1 MRFLDI
7 QKMAIHA
14 LGKNKIQTALTMLG
28 IVIGVSAVIAMVS
41 LGQGA
46 QKLVEQQVA
55 GMGQNVLQVQ
65 GGGNWQQQ
73 GGGARGAASDSQ
85 TLSEGDVNAIRREV
99 PAVARATPIVQSNNN
114 QFVFG
119 NQNWQSRIEGSN
131 ETYLEI
137 RGWKIAQGEFFTE
150 SDVRTAARVVVLG
163 KTIADNL
170 FPGGDSVGQTIRVR
184 NLPYR
189 VVGVLAAKGQSS
201 QGQDQ
206 DDTAIMPYTT
216 IQKKMLGQA
225 VPRIQRITVSAISPE
240 ATGPAKAQ
248 IETLLRERHQIR
260 QGQADDFRVNN
271 ITEVAEAAEN
281 TTRIMTLLLGS
292 IAAVS
297 LLVGGIGIMNIMLVS
312 VTERTREI
320 GIRMAI
326 GSRGSYIRM
335 QFLAESVILCMVG
348 GFIGVVFGIGL
359 SLAIARFMAW
369 PSFVSVEAASIAFLF
384 SAATGIFFGYY
395 PAHKAASLDPIE
407 ALRYE

>member
-7 QKMAIHA
+7 QKMALHA

-46 QKLVEQQVA
+46 QKLVQDQVA
-55 GMGQNVLQVQ
+55 GMGESVLQIQ
-65 GGGNWQQQ
+65 GGGGWNQ
-73 GGGARGAASDSQ
+73 GGGARQGNDQQ
-85 TLSEGDVNAIRREV
+85 TLTEGDVDAIGKEV
-99 PAVARATPIVQSNNN
+99 PTVKLITPIAQAQG

-119 NQNWQSRIEGSN
+119 NQNWSSRVEGSN
-131 ETYLEI
+131 EHYLDI
-137 RGWKIAQGEFFTE
+137 RGLKIDQGDFFTE
-150 SDVRTAARVVVLG
+150 ADVRTANRVVVLG
-163 KTIADNL
+163 KTVADNL
-170 FPGGDSVGQTIRVR
+170 FQGSDPIGQTIRIR

-189 VVGVLAAKGQSS
+189 VIGVLRAKGQSAT
-201 QGQDQ
+201 GQDQ
-206 DDTAIMPYTT
+206 DDTALMPYTT
-216 IQKKMLGQA
+216 VQKKMTNSA
-225 VPRIQRITVSAISPE
+225 IPRINRITVSAIGPQ
-240 ATGPAKAQ
+240 ATGAAKEQ
-248 IETLLRERHQIR
+248 ITELLRERHGIR
-260 QGQADDFRVNN
+260 SGQPEDFRVNN
-271 ITEVAEAAEN
+271 LTEVAEAAEA
-281 TTRIMTLLLGS
+281 TTRVMTLLLGS

-335 QFLAESVILCMVG
+335 QFLAESVILCMLG
-348 GFIGVVFGIGL
+348 GFIGVLVGIGL
-359 SLAIARFMAW
+359 SLAIASVMGW
-369 PSFVSVEAASIAFLF
+369 PSYVSPQAASIAFLF

-395 PAHKAASLDPIE
+395 PAHKAASLDPID

>member
-7 QKMAIHA
+7 QKMAVHA

-46 QKLVEQQVA
+46 QKLVQDQVA
-55 GMGQNVLQVQ
+55 GMGQNVLQIQ
-65 GGGNWQQQ
+65 GGGGWNTG
-73 GGGARGAASDSQ
+73 GGGARQGGDQQSL
-85 TLSEGDVNAIRREV
+85 TEGDVEAISREV
-99 PAVARATPIVQSNNN
+99 PTVKLVTPIAQAQG

-119 NQNWQSRIEGSN
+119 NQNWSSRVEGSN
-131 ETYLEI
+131 EHYLEI
-137 RGWKIAQGEFFTE
+137 RGLKIEQGDFFTD
-150 SDVRTAARVVVLG
+150 SDVRTANRVVVLG
-163 KTIADNL
+163 KTVSDNL
-170 FPGGDSVGQTIRVR
+170 FQGTDPVGQTIRIR

-189 VVGVLAAKGQSS
+189 VIGVLASKGQSAT
-201 QGQDQ
+201 GQDQ
-206 DDTAIMPYTT
+206 DDLAIMPYTT
-216 IQKKMLGQA
+216 VQKKMTNSA
-225 VPRIQRITVSAISPE
+225 VPRINRITVSAIGST
-240 ATGPAKAQ
+240 ATVAAKEQ
-248 IETLLRERHQIR
+248 ITELLRERHSIR
-260 QGQADDFRVNN
+260 QGQPEDFRVNN
-271 ITEVAEAAEN
+271 LTEVAEAAES

-335 QFLAESVILCMVG
+335 QFLAESVILCMLG
-348 GFIGVVFGIGL
+348 GLIGVLVGIGL
-359 SLAIARFMAW
+359 SLAIAHFMGW
-369 PSFVSVEAASIAFLF
+369 PSFVSPQAASIAFLF

>member
-7 QKMAIHA
+7 QKMAVHA

-46 QKLVEQQVA
+46 QKLVQDQVA
-55 GMGQNVLQVQ
+55 TMGTNVLQVQ
-65 GGGNWQQQ
+65 GGGGWQ
-73 GGGARGAASDSQ
+73 GGVRAGGDQQSL
-85 TLSEGDVNAIRREV
+85 TEGDVEAIRTQV
-99 PAVARATPIVQSNNN
+99 PTVRLVTPIAQAQG

-131 ETYLEI
+131 EDYLEI
-137 RGWKIAQGEFFTE
+137 RGLRIEQGDFFTE
-150 SDVRTAARVVVLG
+150 SDVRTANRVVILG
-163 KTIADNL
+163 KTISDNL
-170 FPGGDSVGQTIRVR
+170 FQGSDAVGQTIRIR

-189 VVGVLAAKGQSS
+189 VIGVLASKGQSAT
-201 QGQDQ
+201 GQDQ

-216 IQKKMLGQA
+216 VQRKMLASQL
-225 VPRIQRITVSAISPE
+225 PRINRITVSAISPE
-240 ATGPAKAQ
+240 ATTLAKDQ
-248 IETLLRERHQIR
+248 ITELIRERHQIR
-260 QGQADDFRVNN
+260 EGQNDDFRVNN
-271 ITEVAEAAEN
+271 LTEVAEAAEQ
-281 TTRIMTLLLGS
+281 TTVIMTLLLGS

-348 GFIGVVFGIGL
+348 GLIGVLVGIGL
-359 SLAIARFMAW
+359 SLTIARVMGW
-369 PSFVSVEAASIAFLF
+369 PSFVSPEAATIAFLF

>member
-1 MRFLDI
+1 MRLIDI
-7 QKMAIHA
+7 QGMALHA
-14 LGKNKIQTALTMLG
+14 LGKNKVQTALTMLG

-46 QKLVEQQVA
+46 QKLVQEQVA
-55 GMGQNVLQVQ
+55 SMGQNVLQIQ
-65 GGGNWQQQ
+65 GQNNWQ
-73 GGGARGAASDSQ
+73 GGGARGSSDQSQ
-85 TLSEGDVNAIRREV
+85 ALSEDDVEAIGKEV
-99 PAVARATPIVQSNNN
+99 PAVAKVAPHVQAQG

-119 NQNWQSRIEGSN
+119 NQNWSSRIQGSN
-131 ETYLEI
+131 EHYLEV
-137 RGWKIAQGEFFTE
+137 RGWKMAEGDFYTE
-150 SDVRTAARVVVLG
+150 NDVRTAARVVVLG

-170 FPGGDSVGQTIRVR
+170 FPGGDAVGQTIRIR

-189 VVGVLAAKGQSS
+189 VIGVLAAKGQSTT
-201 QGQDQ
+201 GQDQ
-206 DDTAIMPYTT
+206 DDTAMMPYTT

-225 VPRIQRITVSAISPE
+225 LPRIQQISVSAISPE
-240 ATGPAKAQ
+240 ATGAAKEQ
-248 IETLLRERHQIR
+248 ITALLRERHEIR
-260 QGQADDFRVNN
+260 AGQPDDFRVNN
-271 ITEVAEAAEN
+271 LTEVAEAAEA
-281 TTRIMTLLLGS
+281 TTQVMTMLLGS

-326 GSRGSYIRM
+326 GSRGSYIRA
-335 QFLAESVILCMVG
+335 QFLTESVILCMVG
-348 GFIGVVFGIGL
+348 GLIGVGFGVGL
-359 SLAIARFMAW
+359 SLGIAYFMGW
-369 PSFVSVEAASIAFLF
+369 PSYVSPQAASIAFLF

>member
-7 QKMAIHA
+7 QKMAVHA

-46 QKLVEQQVA
+46 QKLVQDQVA
-55 GMGQNVLQVQ
+55 GMGQNVLQIQ
-65 GGGNWQQQ
+65 GGGGWNTG
-73 GGGARGAASDSQ
+73 GGGARQGGDQASL
-85 TLSEGDVNAIRREV
+85 TEGDVEAISREV
-99 PAVARATPIVQSNNN
+99 PTVKLVTPIAQAQG

-119 NQNWQSRIEGSN
+119 NQNWQSRVEGSN
-131 ETYLEI
+131 EHYLEI
-137 RGWKIAQGEFFTE
+137 RGLKIDQGEFFTD
-150 SDVRTAARVVVLG
+150 SDVRTANRVVVLG
-163 KTIADNL
+163 KTVSDNL
-170 FPGGDSVGQTIRVR
+170 FQGSDPVGQTIRIR

-189 VVGVLAAKGQSS
+189 VIGVLTPKGQSAT
-201 QGQDQ
+201 GQDQ
-206 DDTAIMPYTT
+206 DDFAIMPYTT
-216 IQKKMLGQA
+216 VQKKMTNSA
-225 VPRIQRITVSAISPE
+225 VPRINRITVSAIGST
-240 ATGPAKAQ
+240 ATVAAKEQ
-248 IETLLRERHQIR
+248 ITELLKERHSIR
-260 QGQADDFRVNN
+260 PGQPEDFRVNN
-271 ITEVAEAAEN
+271 LTEVAEAAES

-335 QFLAESVILCMVG
+335 QFLAESVILCMLG
-348 GFIGVVFGIGL
+348 GLIGVLVGIGL
-359 SLAIARFMAW
+359 SLAIAQVMGW
-369 PSFVSVEAASIAFLF
+369 PSFVSPQAASIAFLF

>member
-7 QKMAIHA
+7 QKMALHA

-46 QKLVEQQVA
+46 QKLVTDQVA
-55 GMGQNVLQVQ
+55 AMGENVLQIQ
-65 GGGNWQQQ
+65 GGGGWNQ
-73 GGGARGAASDSQ
+73 GGGARQGNDQQSL
-85 TLSEGDVNAIRREV
+85 TEGDVEAIRQEV
-99 PAVARATPIVQSNNN
+99 PTVKLITPIAQAQG

-119 NQNWQSRIEGSN
+119 NQNWASQVQGSN
-131 ETYLEI
+131 EHYLTI
-137 RGWKIAQGEFFTE
+137 RGLKIAEGDFFTD
-150 SDVRTAARVVVLG
+150 SDVRTANRVVVLG
-163 KTIADNL
+163 KTVADNL
-170 FPGGDSVGQTIRVR
+170 FQGSDPIGQTIRIR

-189 VVGVLAAKGQSS
+189 VIGVLAAKGQSAT
-201 QGQDQ
+201 GQDQ

-216 IQKKMLGQA
+216 VQKKMTNSA
-225 VPRIQRITVSAISPE
+225 IPRINRITVSAIGPQ
-240 ATGPAKAQ
+240 ATTLAKEQ
-248 IETLLRERHQIR
+248 ITELLRERHSIR
-260 QGQADDFRVNN
+260 PGQPEDFRVNN
-271 ITEVAEAAEN
+271 LTEVAEAAEA
-281 TTRIMTLLLGS
+281 TTRVMTLLLGS

-335 QFLAESVILCMVG
+335 QFLAESVILCMLG
-348 GFIGVVFGIGL
+348 GFIGVIAGIGL
-359 SLAIARFMAW
+359 SLAIASVMGW
-369 PSFVSVEAASIAFLF
+369 PSFVSPQAATIAFLF

>member
-7 QKMAIHA
+7 QKMAVHA

-46 QKLVEQQVA
+46 QKLVQDQVA
-55 GMGQNVLQVQ
+55 GMGTNVLQVQ
-65 GGGNWQQQ
+65 GGGGWNS
-73 GGGARGAASDSQ
+73 GGGARQGNDQQSL
-85 TLSEGDVNAIRREV
+85 TEGDVDAITKEV
-99 PAVARATPIVQSNNN
+99 PTVKLVTPIAQAQG

-119 NQNWQSRIEGSN
+119 NQNWQSRVEGSN
-131 ETYLEI
+131 EHYLEI
-137 RGWKIAQGEFFTE
+137 RGLKIDQGDFFTAI
-150 SDVRTAARVVVLG
+150 DVQTARRVVVLG

-170 FPGGDSVGQTIRVR
+170 FQGSEAVGQTIRIR
-184 NLPYR
+184 NLPYQ
-189 VVGVLAAKGQSS
+189 VIGVLTPKGQSAN
-201 QGQDQ
+201 GQDQ
-206 DDTAIMPYTT
+206 DDIAIMPYTT
-216 IQKKMLGQA
+216 VQKKMTNSA
-225 VPRIQRITVSAISPE
+225 IPRINRITVSAIGAQ
-240 ATGPAKAQ
+240 ATGAAKDQ
-248 IETLLRERHQIR
+248 ITELLRERHSIR
-260 QGQADDFRVNN
+260 PGQPEDFRVNN
-271 ITEVAEAAEN
+271 LTEVAEAAEA
-281 TTRIMTLLLGS
+281 TTRVMTLLLGS

-335 QFLAESVILCMVG
+335 QFLAESVILCMLG
-348 GFIGVVFGIGL
+348 GMIGVLVGIGL
-359 SLAIARFMAW
+359 SLAIARVMGW
-369 PSFVSVEAASIAFLF
+369 PSFVSPQAASIAFAF
-384 SAATGIFFGYY
+384 SAATGVFFGYY

>member
-7 QKMAIHA
+7 QKMAVHA

-46 QKLVEQQVA
+46 QKLVQDQVA
-55 GMGQNVLQVQ
+55 GMGTNVLQVQ
-65 GGGNWQQQ
+65 GGGGWNS
-73 GGGARGAASDSQ
+73 GGGARQGNDQQSL
-85 TLSEGDVNAIRREV
+85 TEGDVDAITKEV
-99 PAVARATPIVQSNNN
+99 PTVKLVTPIAQAQG

-119 NQNWQSRIEGSN
+119 NQNWQSRVEGSN
-131 ETYLEI
+131 EHYLEI
-137 RGWKIAQGEFFTE
+137 RGLKIEQGDFFTAL
-150 SDVRTAARVVVLG
+150 DVQSARRVVVLG

-170 FPGGDSVGQTIRVR
+170 FQGSEAVGQTIRIR
-184 NLPYR
+184 NLPYQ
-189 VVGVLAAKGQSS
+189 VIGVLTPKGQSAN
-201 QGQDQ
+201 GQDQ
-206 DDTAIMPYTT
+206 DDIAIMPYTT
-216 IQKKMLGQA
+216 VQKKMTNSA
-225 VPRIQRITVSAISPE
+225 IPRINRITVSAIGAQ
-240 ATGPAKAQ
+240 ATGAAKDQ
-248 IETLLRERHQIR
+248 ITELLRERHSIR
-260 QGQADDFRVNN
+260 PGQPEDFRVNN
-271 ITEVAEAAEN
+271 LTEVAEAAEA
-281 TTRIMTLLLGS
+281 TTRVMTLLLGS

-335 QFLAESVILCMVG
+335 QFLAESVILCMLG
-348 GFIGVVFGIGL
+348 GMIGVLVGIGL
-359 SLAIARFMAW
+359 SLAIARVMGW
-369 PSFVSVEAASIAFLF
+369 PSFVSPQAASIAFAF
-384 SAATGIFFGYY
+384 SAATGVFFGYY

>member
-1 MRFLDI
+1 MRLRDI
-7 QKMAIHA
+7 QSMALHA
-14 LGKNKIQTALTMLG
+14 LGKNKVQTALTMLG

-46 QKLVEQQVA
+46 QKLVQNQVA

-65 GGGNWQQQ
+65 GQNQWQ
-73 GGGARGAASDSQ
+73 GGGARGASDQSQ
-85 TLSEGDVNAIRREV
+85 VLTEADVEAIRKEV
-99 PAVARATPIVQSNNN
+99 PAVSKAAPNVQAQG

-119 NQNWQSRIEGSN
+119 NQNWSSRIQGSN
-131 ETYLEI
+131 ESYLDI
-137 RGWKIAQGEFFTE
+137 RGWKMAEGDFYTE
-150 SDVRTAARVVVLG
+150 NDVRTAARVVVLG

-170 FPGGDSVGQTIRVR
+170 FPGGDPVGQMIRIR

-189 VVGVLAAKGQSS
+189 VIGVLAPKGQSAN
-201 QGQDQ
+201 GQDQ
-206 DDTAIMPYTT
+206 DDTAMMPYTT

-225 VPRIQRITVSAISPE
+225 LPRIQQISVSAIGPE
-240 ATGPAKAQ
+240 ATGPAKDQ
-248 IETLLRERHQIR
+248 ITALLRERHQIR
-260 QGQADDFRVNN
+260 PGQPDDFRVNN
-271 ITEVAEAAEN
+271 LTEVAEAAEA
-281 TTRIMTLLLGS
+281 TTQIMTMLLGS

-326 GSRGSYIRM
+326 GSRGSYIRL

-348 GFIGVVFGIGL
+348 GLIGVGFGIGL
-359 SLAIARFMAW
+359 SLGIAHFMEW
-369 PSFVSVEAASIAFLF
+369 PSYVSPQAAGIAFGF
-384 SAATGIFFGYY
+384 SAVTGIFFGYY

>member
-7 QKMAIHA
+7 QKMALHA

-46 QKLVEQQVA
+46 QKLVQDQVA
-55 GMGQNVLQVQ
+55 GMGESVLQIQ
-65 GGGNWQQQ
+65 GGGGWNQ
-73 GGGARGAASDSQ
+73 GGGARQGNDQQ
-85 TLSEGDVNAIRREV
+85 TLTEADVEGIRQEV
-99 PAVARATPIVQSNNN
+99 PTVKLVTPIAQAQG

-119 NQNWQSRIEGSN
+119 NQNWSSRVEGSN
-131 ETYLEI
+131 ERYLEI
-137 RGWKIAQGEFFTE
+137 RGLKIDQGEFFTE
-150 SDVRTAARVVVLG
+150 ADVRTANRVVVLG
-163 KTIADNL
+163 KTVADNL
-170 FPGGDSVGQTIRVR
+170 FQGSDPIGQTIRIR

-189 VVGVLAAKGQSS
+189 VIGVLRAKGQSAT
-201 QGQDQ
+201 GQDQ
-206 DDTAIMPYTT
+206 DDIAMMPYTT
-216 IQKKMLGQA
+216 VQKKMTNSA
-225 VPRIQRITVSAISPE
+225 IPRINRITVSAISPQ
-240 ATGPAKAQ
+240 ATGAAKEQ
-248 IETLLRERHQIR
+248 ITELLREKHSIR
-260 QGQADDFRVNN
+260 PGQPEDFRVNN
-271 ITEVAEAAEN
+271 LTEVAEAAEA
-281 TTRIMTLLLGS
+281 TTRVMTLLLGS

-326 GSRGSYIRM
+326 GSRGSYIRL
-335 QFLAESVILCMVG
+335 QFLAESVILCMLG
-348 GFIGVVFGIGL
+348 GFIGVIAGIGL
-359 SLAIARFMAW
+359 SLTIASVMGW
-369 PSFVSVEAASIAFLF
+369 PSFVSPQAATIAFLF

>member
-7 QKMAIHA
+7 QKMAVHA

-46 QKLVEQQVA
+46 QKLVQDQVA
-55 GMGQNVLQVQ
+55 GMGTNVLQVQ
-65 GGGNWQQQ
+65 GGGGWNS
-73 GGGARGAASDSQ
+73 GGGARQGNDQQSL
-85 TLSEGDVNAIRREV
+85 TEGDVDAITKEV
-99 PAVARATPIVQSNNN
+99 PTVKLVTPIAQAQG

-119 NQNWQSRIEGSN
+119 NQNWQSRVEGSN
-131 ETYLEI
+131 EHYLEI
-137 RGWKIAQGEFFTE
+137 RGLKIDQGDFFTAI
-150 SDVRTAARVVVLG
+150 DVQTARRVVVLG

-170 FPGGDSVGQTIRVR
+170 FQGSEAVGQTIRIR
-184 NLPYR
+184 NLPYQ
-189 VVGVLAAKGQSS
+189 VIGVLAPKGQSAN
-201 QGQDQ
+201 GQDQ
-206 DDTAIMPYTT
+206 DDIAIMPYTT
-216 IQKKMLGQA
+216 VQKKMTNSA
-225 VPRIQRITVSAISPE
+225 IPRINRITVSAIGAQ
-240 ATGPAKAQ
+240 ATGAAKDQ
-248 IETLLRERHQIR
+248 ITELLRERHSIR
-260 QGQADDFRVNN
+260 PGQPEDFRVNN
-271 ITEVAEAAEN
+271 LTEVAEAAEA
-281 TTRIMTLLLGS
+281 TTRVMTLLLGS

-335 QFLAESVILCMVG
+335 QFLAESVILCMLG
-348 GFIGVVFGIGL
+348 GMIGVLVGIGL
-359 SLAIARFMAW
+359 SLAIARVMGW
-369 PSFVSVEAASIAFLF
+369 PSFVSPQAASIAFAF
-384 SAATGIFFGYY
+384 SAATGVFFGYY

>member
-46 QKLVEQQVA
+46 QKLVSDQVA
-55 GMGQNVLQVQ
+55 AMGENVLQIQ
-65 GGGNWQQQ
+65 GGGGWNQ
-73 GGGARGAASDSQ
+73 GGGARQGNDQQSL
-85 TLSEGDVNAIRREV
+85 TEGDVEAIRKEV
-99 PAVARATPIVQSNNN
+99 PTIKLITPIAQAQG

-119 NQNWQSRIEGSN
+119 NQNWASRVEGSN
-131 ETYLEI
+131 EHYLEI
-137 RGWKIAQGEFFTE
+137 RGLKIVEGDFFTE
-150 SDVRTAARVVVLG
+150 SDVRTANRVVVLG
-163 KTIADNL
+163 KTVADNL
-170 FPGGDSVGQTIRVR
+170 FQGSDPIGQTIRIR

-189 VVGVLAAKGQSS
+189 VIGVLAAKGQSAT
-201 QGQDQ
+201 GQDQ

-216 IQKKMLGQA
+216 VQKKMTNSA
-225 VPRIQRITVSAISPE
+225 IPRINRITVSAIGPQ
-240 ATGPAKAQ
+240 ATTAAKEQ
-248 IETLLRERHQIR
+248 ITELLRERHSIR
-260 QGQADDFRVNN
+260 PGQPEDFRVNN
-271 ITEVAEAAEN
+271 LTEVAEAAEA
-281 TTRIMTLLLGS
+281 TTQVMTMLLGS

-335 QFLAESVILCMVG
+335 QFLAESVILCMLG
-348 GFIGVVFGIGL
+348 GFIGVIAGIGL
-359 SLAIARFMAW
+359 SLAIASVMGW
-369 PSFVSVEAASIAFLF
+369 PSYVSPQAATIAFLF

>member
-1 MRFLDI
+1 MRLLDI
-7 QKMAIHA
+7 QVMALHA
-14 LGKNKIQTALTMLG
+14 LGKNKIQTGLTMLG
-28 IVIGVSAVIAMVS
+28 MVIGVAAVIAMVS

-46 QKLVEQQVA
+46 QKLVADQIA
-55 GMGQNVLQVQ
+55 AMGSNVLEVQ
-65 GGGNWQQQ
+65 GWNQYQQ
-73 GGGARGAASDSQ
+73 GGGARGASTDSQ
-85 TLSEGDVNAIRREV
+85 ALTKEDVDAIIAQI
-99 PAVARATPIVQSNNN
+99 PAVGRATPIVQQRG

-119 NQNWQSRIEGSN
+119 NQNTNTQVQGAN
-131 ETYLEI
+131 EQYLTI
-137 RGWKIAQGEFFTE
+137 KDWKMAEGEFFTE

-163 KTIADNL
+163 KTTADTL
-170 FPGGDSVGQTIRVR
+170 FAGSDPVGQTIRIR

-189 VVGVLAAKGQSS
+189 VVGVLSAKGQDAS
-201 QGQDQ
+201 GQDR
-206 DDTAIMPYTT
+206 DDTAMMPYTT
-216 IQKKMLGQA
+216 VQKKMAGQS
-225 VPRIQRITVSAISPE
+225 VPRIQRITVSAVSAE
-240 ATGPAKAQ
+240 ATSAAQ
-248 IETLLRERHQIR
+248 DQITKLLRERHNIR
-260 QGQADDFRVNN
+260 PGQQDDFRVNN
-271 ITEVAEAAEN
+271 LTEIAE
-281 TTRIMTLLLGS
+281 TREATQSVMTLLLGS

-348 GFIGVVFGIGL
+348 GLIGVIMGIGL
-359 SLAIARFMAW
+359 SLGVARVMGW
-369 PSFVSVEAASIAFLF
+369 PSFVSPQAATIAFMF

>member
-1 MRFLDI
+1 MRVRDI
-7 QKMAIHA
+7 QTMALHA
-14 LGKNKIQTALTMLG
+14 LGKNKVQTALTMLG

-65 GGGNWQQQ
+65 GQNNWQ
-73 GGGARGAASDSQ
+73 GGGARGASDQSQ
-85 TLSEGDVNAIRREV
+85 ALTIDDVEAISKQI
-99 PAVARATPIVQSNNN
+99 PAVAKAAPNVQAQG

-119 NQNWQSRIEGSN
+119 NQNWSSRIQGSN
-131 ETYLEI
+131 EHYLDI
-137 RGWKIAQGEFFTE
+137 RGWKMAEGEFYTE
-150 SDVRTAARVVVLG
+150 NDVRTAARVVVLG

-170 FPGGDSVGQTIRVR
+170 FQGGEAVGQSIRIR

-189 VVGVLAAKGQSS
+189 VIGVLAPKGQNAN
-201 QGQDQ
+201 GQDQ
-206 DDTAIMPYTT
+206 DDTAMMPYTT
-216 IQKKMLGQA
+216 IQKKMMTQT
-225 VPRIQRITVSAISPE
+225 VPRIQQISVSAISPE
-240 ATGPAKAQ
+240 ATGPAKDQ
-248 IETLLRERHQIR
+248 ITALLRERHQIR
-260 QGQADDFRVNN
+260 NGQPDDFRVNN
-271 ITEVAEAAEN
+271 LTEVAEAAEA
-281 TTRIMTLLLGS
+281 TTQVMTMLLGS

-326 GSRGSYIRM
+326 GSRGSYIRL

-348 GFIGVVFGIGL
+348 GLIGVGLGVGL
-359 SLAIARFMAW
+359 SLGIAHFMGW
-369 PSFVSVEAASIAFLF
+369 PSYVSPQAAGIAFGF
-384 SAATGIFFGYY
+384 SAVTGIFFGYY

>member
-7 QKMAIHA
+7 QKMAVHA

-46 QKLVEQQVA
+46 QKLVQDQVA
-55 GMGQNVLQVQ
+55 GMGQNVLQIQ
-65 GGGNWQQQ
+65 GGGNWQQ
-73 GGGARGAASDSQ
+73 GGGARGAADQ
-85 TLSEGDVNAIRREV
+85 NQVLTEGDVNAIRKEV
-99 PAVARATPIVQSNNN
+99 PAVSKAAPNVQAQG

-119 NQNWQSRIEGSN
+119 NQNWSGRLQGSN
-131 ETYLEI
+131 ESYLDI
-137 RGWKIAQGEFFTE
+137 RGWKMAEGEFYTE
-150 SDVRTAARVVVLG
+150 TDVRTAARVVVLG
-163 KTIADNL
+163 KTIADAL
-170 FPGGDSVGQTIRVR
+170 FPGGESVGQTIRIR

-189 VVGVLAAKGQSS
+189 VIGVLSAKGQSAN
-201 QGQDQ
+201 GQDQ
-206 DDTAIMPYTT
+206 DDTAMMPYTT
-216 IQKKMLGQA
+216 IQKKMLGA
-225 VPRIQRITVSAISPE
+225 TLPRIQQISVSAISAE
-240 ATGPAKAQ
+240 ATGAAKAQ
-248 IETLLRERHQIR
+248 IEALLRERHQIR
-260 QGQADDFRVNN
+260 QGQPDDFRVNN
-271 ITEVAEAAEN
+271 LTEVAEAAEA
-281 TTRIMTLLLGS
+281 TTQVMTMLLGS
-292 IAAVS
+292 IAGVS

-335 QFLAESVILCMVG
+335 QFLAESVILCMIG
-348 GFIGVVFGIGL
+348 GFIGVLVGVGL
-359 SLAIARFMAW
+359 SLAIARVMGW
-369 PSFVSVEAASIAFLF
+369 PSFVSPEAASIAFLF

>member
-1 MRFLDI
+1 VRLRDI
-7 QKMAIHA
+7 QSMALHA
-14 LGKNKIQTALTMLG
+14 LGKNKVQTALTMLG

-46 QKLVEQQVA
+46 QKLVQNQVA

-65 GGGNWQQQ
+65 GQNQWQ
-73 GGGARGAASDSQ
+73 GGGARGASDQSQ
-85 TLSEGDVNAIRREV
+85 VLTEADVEAIRKEV
-99 PAVARATPIVQSNNN
+99 PAVSKAAPNVQAQG

-119 NQNWQSRIEGSN
+119 NQNWSSRIQGSN
-131 ETYLEI
+131 ESYLDI
-137 RGWKIAQGEFFTE
+137 RGWKMAEGDFYTE
-150 SDVRTAARVVVLG
+150 NDVRTAARVVVLG

-170 FPGGDSVGQTIRVR
+170 FPGGDPVGQMIRIR

-189 VVGVLAAKGQSS
+189 VIGVLAPKGQSAN
-201 QGQDQ
+201 GQDQ
-206 DDTAIMPYTT
+206 DDTAMMPYTT

-225 VPRIQRITVSAISPE
+225 LPRIQQISVSAIGPE
-240 ATGPAKAQ
+240 ATGPAKDQ
-248 IETLLRERHQIR
+248 ITALLRERHQIR
-260 QGQADDFRVNN
+260 PGQPDDFRVNN
-271 ITEVAEAAEN
+271 LTEVAEAAEA
-281 TTRIMTLLLGS
+281 TTQIMTMLLGS

-326 GSRGSYIRM
+326 GSRGSYIRL

-348 GFIGVVFGIGL
+348 GLIGVGFGIGL
-359 SLAIARFMAW
+359 SLGIAHFMEW
-369 PSFVSVEAASIAFLF
+369 PSYVSPQAAGIAFGF
-384 SAATGIFFGYY
+384 SAVTGIFFGYY

>member
-7 QKMAIHA
+7 QKMALHA

-46 QKLVEQQVA
+46 QKLVQDQVA
-55 GMGQNVLQVQ
+55 GMGESVLQIQ
-65 GGGNWQQQ
+65 GGGGWNQ
-73 GGGARGAASDSQ
+73 GGGARQGNDQQ
-85 TLSEGDVNAIRREV
+85 TLTEGDVDAIRKEV
-99 PAVARATPIVQSNNN
+99 PTVKLITPIAQAQG

-119 NQNWQSRIEGSN
+119 NQNWSSRVEGSN
-131 ETYLEI
+131 EHYLDI
-137 RGWKIAQGEFFTE
+137 RGLKIDQGDFFTE
-150 SDVRTAARVVVLG
+150 ADVRTANRVVVLG
-163 KTIADNL
+163 KTVADNL
-170 FPGGDSVGQTIRVR
+170 FQGSDPIGQTIRIR

-189 VVGVLAAKGQSS
+189 VIGVLRAKGQSAT
-201 QGQDQ
+201 GQDQ
-206 DDTAIMPYTT
+206 DDTALMPYTT
-216 IQKKMLGQA
+216 VQKKMTNSA
-225 VPRIQRITVSAISPE
+225 IPRINRITVSAIGPQ
-240 ATGPAKAQ
+240 ATGAAKDQ
-248 IETLLRERHQIR
+248 ITELLRERHAIR
-260 QGQADDFRVNN
+260 AGQPEDFRVNN
-271 ITEVAEAAEN
+271 LTEVAEAAEA
-281 TTRIMTLLLGS
+281 TTRVMTLLLGS

-335 QFLAESVILCMVG
+335 QFLAESVILCMLG
-348 GFIGVVFGIGL
+348 GFIGVLVGIGL
-359 SLAIARFMAW
+359 SLAIASVMGW
-369 PSFVSVEAASIAFLF
+369 PSYVSPQAASIAFLF

-395 PAHKAASLDPIE
+395 PAHKAASLDPID